1 MYSLGRGGKFEFEI
15 EFELN
20 LGWMGRFHKKSPLQD
35 FGFSV
40 AWGQHIAQSPRTES
54 KQELYKKAI
63 CYLLLI
69 QLSRRAIVKKAVN
82 DAIRAIMMYQYVI
95 DHGR

>member
-1 MYSLGRGGKFEFEI
+1 MDILDRSISTYLLGVCNEMLIAVYIWSLF
-15 EFELN
+15 
-20 LGWMGRFHKKSPLQD
+20 RFHLRLTSYINSKT
-35 FGFSV
+35 V
-40 AWGQHIAQSPRTES
+40 ASIVKEQ
-54 KQELYKKAI
+54 LYKKAI

-82 DAIRAIMMYQYVI
+82 DAIRAIMIYQYVI

>member
-1 MYSLGRGGKFEFEI
+1 MRYVTALSSKFS
-15 EFELN
+15 LN
-20 LGWMGRFHKKSPLQD
+20 LTTEELC
-35 FGFSV
+35 
-40 AWGQHIAQSPRTES
+40 ES

-82 DAIRAIMMYQYVI
+82 DAISAIMMYQYVI

>member
-1 MYSLGRGGKFEFEI
+1 MPLGPLFCFI
-15 EFELN
+15 
-20 LGWMGRFHKKSPLQD
+20 KSAHRRTLVLVLPE
-35 FGFSV
+35 
-40 AWGQHIAQSPRTES
+40 GQHPAQSPRTES

>member
-1 MYSLGRGGKFEFEI
+1 MI
-15 EFELN
+15 ERPVVEQFYYILETFPILW
-20 LGWMGRFHKKSPLQD
+20 LYQLCHRRTLVLVLPE
-35 FGFSV
+35 
-40 AWGQHIAQSPRTES
+40 GQQPAQSPRTES

>member
-1 MYSLGRGGKFEFEI
+1 MTCSKIWF
-15 EFELN
+15 
-20 LGWMGRFHKKSPLQD
+20 SPLLPE
-35 FGFSV
+35 G
-40 AWGQHIAQSPRTES
+40 HHPAQSPRTES